1 VKGLYLWGLVERH
14 LKGKEDHRWSLFES
28 SLDSPEVPTHSRI
41 TTSKSCSCWLTVSRA
56 VHASCPRSHS
66 SHCTMMPHTAIVLLL
81 QPHAAYLV
89 QQGGTPWNELLAA
102 IEVWVGCATSGTS
115 NFMVV
120 GV

>member
-1 VKGLYLWGLVERH
+1 
-14 LKGKEDHRWSLFES
+14 
-28 SLDSPEVPTHSRI
+28 
-41 TTSKSCSCWLTVSRA
+41 
-56 VHASCPRSHS
+56 
-66 SHCTMMPHTAIVLLL
+66 MMPHTADLAIVLLL

-89 QQGGTPWNELLAA
+89 QQGGTPWNSS